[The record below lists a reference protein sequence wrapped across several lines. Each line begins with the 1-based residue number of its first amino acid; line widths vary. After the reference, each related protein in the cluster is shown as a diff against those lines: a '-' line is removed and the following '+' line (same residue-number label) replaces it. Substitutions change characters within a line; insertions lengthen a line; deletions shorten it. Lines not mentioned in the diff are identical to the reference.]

1 MRAFVLLAA
10 VLVGVLVPPGSA
22 LAANTTDD
30 RMRTVILG
38 ISARRGVSDKEL
50 AQALTDVVQGIYA
63 ADPRRV
69 VIGRE
74 DIARVLDLE
83 AQKQQMGCESDKCLA
98 EIGAALDAQR
108 IVTGSLDVIG
118 TSYMVTM
125 SEIDAK
131 TLEPMA
137 RVQERTAKDE
147 NTLVDAVTRLA
158 SEMLG
163 KSKVGG
169 AARVMG
175 NAGSVEIASD
185 PRGAEVLLGGEKMGT
200 TPTRID
206 NLAAGDQKLR
216 LLRTDYEPVEVD
228 VPIHPGGTT
237 KVDAELRILRPLAEK
252 NFEVRKAAYDEDLGW
267 HHIGAWSKVG
277 GGLLVAGLGSL
288 FGTAQL
294 LGRNLPAAVG
304 GYGVGAL
311 GGAVSVWGVVDLA
324 NPPPPPVPEWE
335 IERKV
340 TVTPPSGAG
349 DQRVQLLQDGVS
361 SER

>member
-1 MRAFVLLAA
+1 MR
-10 VLVGVLVPPGSA
+10 GSA
-22 LAANTTDD
+22 LLVAALLGALGPPTAARAADAADD

-83 AQKQQMGCESDKCLA
+83 AQKQQMGCDTDKCLA

-131 TLEPMA
+131 SLEPMA

-169 AARVMG
+169 TGRVVG
-175 NAGSVEIASD
+175 NAGSLEIASD
-185 PRGAEVLLGGEKMGT
+185 PRGADVLLGGEKMGS

-216 LLRTDYEPVEVD
+216 LLRTDYETVEID

-252 NFEVRKAAYDEDLGW
+252 NFEVRKTAYDEDLTW
-267 HHIGAWSKVG
+267 HNVGGFSKIG
-277 GGLLVAGLGSL
+277 GGLVVAGLGSL
-288 FGTAQL
+288 FGTVQL
-294 LGRNLPAAVG
+294 LGRNVGAAAG

-311 GGAVSVWGVVDLA
+311 GAALSVWGVVDLL
-324 NPPPPPVPEWE
+324 NPPPKPVPEWE
-335 IERKV
+335 VERKV
-340 TVTPPSGAG
+340 TVTPPPGTG
-349 DQRVQLLQDGVS
+349 EPRVQLLQDATS